1 MCLLLTQVIDE
12 ADRMIDS
19 MHQSWLSQVMG
30 AVYRSRAE
38 PGSVFRRTEA
48 ACITSARCVCVYVCV
63 IYCGVIEM
71 MSVSFLATNSGQQKK
86 SLKVTV
92 K

>member
-1 MCLLLTQVIDE
+1 MCLLLAQVIDE

-48 ACITSARCVCVYVCV
+48 ACITSARCVCV
-63 IYCGVIEM
+63 IYCGVIEK

>member
-1 MCLLLTQVIDE
+1 MSHSVCLLLAQVIDE

-48 ACITSARCVCVYVCV
+48 ACITSARYVCV

-71 MSVSFLATNSGQQKK
+71 MSVSFLATNSGQQNGKW
-86 SLKVTV
+86 
-92 K
+92 